1 MELILVDKS
10 NYKIAIEIQN
20 SIFPDED
27 GTLNV
32 LASLGREEFIETTGV
47 DYVDDHVR
55 YYLAKENNNFVG
67 ITGIYYYDLE
77 SAWLAWFGI
86 LKEYRNN
93 GFGRKL
99 LNMTL
104 AIAAD
109 MNFKVMRLY
118 TDFNDN
124 KNAIKLYEE
133 EGFIGEKYTTEKLKY
148 DCRIYSKSLT
158 KNPVTLWNNK
168 NLGLSYQ
175 SELDH
180 MSKEKIKEIVKL
192 YDSYN
197 GR

>member
-1 MELILVDKS
+1 MELVLVDKS
-10 NYKIAIEIQN
+10 NYKKAIEIQN

-32 LASLGREEFIETTGV
+32 LASLGREEFIKTTGV

-55 YYLAKENNNFVG
+55 YYLAKEGNDFVG
-67 ITGIYYYDLE
+67 ITGIYYYDLD

-86 LKEYRNN
+86 LKDYRNK

-133 EGFIGEKYTTEKLKY
+133 EGFIGEKYIAEKLTY

-158 KNPVTLWNNK
+158 SDPVTLWNNK
-168 NLGLSYQ
+168 NLNLGYQ